1 MVIQLRLAPV
11 YSAEMRKLQ
20 WNQSATYF
28 MEYPVPR
35 KVSILYYSVYYAW
48 YYETP
53 CTKVSQY
60 IMPGD
65 L

>member
-28 MEYPVPR
+28 MEYPYQD
-35 KVSILYYSVYYAW
+35 KSVYYTAL
-48 YYETP
+48 
-53 CTKVSQY
+53 Y
-60 IMPGD
+60 IMPGIMKHPVPR
-65 L
+65 